1 MKTGVA
7 AAGRNA
13 SLHAETCVEPEPE
26 RLFPGSEDFLFS
38 KWLWGGK
45 NLKKYSGILRG
56 SRASPGI

>member
-26 RLFPGSEDFLFS
+26 RLFPGSEDYLSS
-38 KWLWGGK
+38 KWRWGAR
-45 NLKKYSGILRG
+45 NLTKYSGILQ
-56 SRASPGI
+56 